1 MFKLDNAHVKNHV
14 YKMIIRI
21 LYQNTHREK
30 AMFAKTKLNKIAVAV
45 ALSVGLSTAAM
56 AQETSSALEGRI
68 LTPTGAPAA
77 GTSITVIHVPS
88 GSTRTVSVNESGTFA
103 LRGLRVGGPYTVIVD
118 SDVFQD
124 TTVDGLF
131 LSLGDAFAL
140 NLSLEAESD
149 VEVISVN
156 ASALS
161 SGYFGA
167 TGPQSIFTLDDLQN
181 APAINRDI
189 NDIIRADPR
198 IYVDESFND
207 AVRCGGA
214 SPRFNSLTLDGVR
227 LNDNF
232 GLNSNGYPTER
243 IPFSFDAIQE
253 VAVELAPFDV
263 QYGGFTACNI
273 NAVTKSGTNEISG
286 SAFYDFTSD
295 SFRGDTADGIQQD
308 NGNYTERRYGVNVGF
323 PLIKDKLFFFGAY
336 EKLEGVQLFAY
347 DALGAGNVTQAE
359 IDQVASIAQSVYG
372 YDVGGTPGSAPI
384 EDEKIL
390 VKLDWEIMDGH
401 RANLV
406 YNWND
411 GFSISQSDGGSRNL
425 SLSNHFY
432 ERGAELES
440 LVASVYSDWSDNFS
454 TELRIGNTQLDN
466 RQISLDAASGFAE
479 AQIRTPSG
487 GTIYIGPD
495 DSRQSNDLNWEST
508 TFKLAGTYYMGD
520 HTITAG
526 YEYEKLDVF
535 NLFMQHTVGEY
546 RFGSIEEFGLGL
558 VDRIYH
564 NNSAGTNNPDDAAAS
579 FAYTVNTFYVMDEF
593 YVTDDVQLMLGLRY
607 DEFSTDDTPNLNNNF
622 QNRYGY
628 ANTGTV
634 DGISL
639 LQPRIGFNWSVADNF
654 ELRGGVGLYTGG
666 NPNVWISNAYSND
679 GVTNIETR
687 EGLLS
692 SFVRGQPVDLFALQ
706 LTGQGRPIY
715 DVPQE
720 MFDAIA
726 NTSTV
731 NGDGNTVA
739 TDPDFDAPSEWKYA
753 LGMTYATADDYIIS
767 ADLIFTDKRDSA
779 IYRDAN
785 LTTTGATQLPDGRIV
800 YGLVDPDRNTGSD
813 FVLGNVNRGDGES
826 TVFSLS
832 VTKDWENGFDG
843 TLGYA
848 YVDAKD
854 ANPMTSSVAFSNY
867 VNFATQDPINPRA
880 ATSDYEIPHRFT
892 LSLSYGQEFIDGYE
906 TRVSLFATASD
917 GETYSYTYGGD
928 SSVFGFGTFDSAE
941 GRQLIYVPEVNDSIV
956 VFDSPETEA
965 AFNAWVDAEGL
976 TRGAIINR
984 NSENADW
991 WIKADM
997 RISQEL
1003 PGFMEGHRA
1012 SAFLVIENLT
1022 NLLND
1027 DWGDY
1032 RQGDFVGNEVID
1044 VALNESNQYV
1054 YSNFSLPS
1062 QNLSRAPSLW
1072 EVRVGV
1078 SYKF

>member
-1 MFKLDNAHVKNHV
+1 
-14 YKMIIRI
+14 
-21 LYQNTHREK
+21 
-30 AMFAKTKLNKIAVAV
+30 MFAKTKLNKIAVAV

-56 AQETSSALEGRI
+56 AQETSSAMEGRI
-68 LTPTGAPAA
+68 LTPTGTPASN
-77 GTSITVIHVPS
+77 TTITVIHVPS
-88 GSTRTVSVNESGTFA
+88 GSSRTATVSDTGTFA
-103 LRGLRVGGPYTVIVD
+103 LRGLRVGGPYRVIVD
-118 SDVFQD
+118 SDTFQD
-124 TTVDGLF
+124 TTVDGVF
-131 LSLGDAFAL
+131 LTLGEAFDL
-140 NLSLEAESD
+140 NLQLEADSD
-149 VEVISVN
+149 VEVISVS
-156 ASALS
+156 ASAVAA
-161 SGYFGA
+161 GYFGA
-167 TGPQSIFTLDDLQN
+167 TGPQSIFTLEDLQN

-253 VAVELAPFDV
+253 VAVELAPIDV

-273 NAVTKSGTNEISG
+273 NAVTKSGTNELTG

-295 SFRGDTADGIQQD
+295 SFRGDTAGGVKQD
-308 NGNYTERRYGVNVGF
+308 NGNYTEKRYGVNVGF

-347 DALGAGNVTQAE
+347 DALGAGNVTQGE
-359 IDQVASIAQSVYG
+359 IDQITAAAQAVYG
-372 YDVGGTPGSAPI
+372 YDVGGLPGSAPI

-401 RANLV
+401 RASLA
-406 YNWND
+406 YNYND
-411 GFSISQSDGGSRNL
+411 GFSISQSDGGSTRL

-440 LVASVYSDWSDNFS
+440 IVGSVYSDWTDNFS
-454 TELRIGNTQLDN
+454 TELRIQRTELDN
-466 RQISLDAASGFAE
+466 RQNSLDAASGFAE

-487 GTIYIGPD
+487 GTVYIGPD

-508 TFKLAGTYYMGD
+508 NIKLAGTYFLGE

-546 RFGSIEEFGLGL
+546 RFGSIDEFEQGL
-558 VDRIYH
+558 VDRIYY
-564 NNSAGTNNPDDAAAS
+564 NNSAGTNNPADAAAA
-579 FAYTVNTFYVMDEF
+579 FDYTVNTFYVMDEF
-593 YVTDDVQLMLGLRY
+593 YVTDDLQLQVGLRY
-607 DEFSTDDTPNLNNNF
+607 EEYSTDDTPRLNRNF
-622 QNRYGY
+622 QDRYGY
-628 ANTGTV
+628 ANNGTV

-639 LQPRIGFNWSVADNF
+639 LQPRVGFNWTVADNF
-654 ELRGGVGLYTGG
+654 ELRGGIGLYSGG

-679 GVTNIETR
+679 GITNIDVR
-687 EGLLS
+687 EGVLA
-692 SFVRGQPVDLFALQ
+692 SFVRGQPVDLFGLQ

-720 MFDAIA
+720 MFDAVA
-726 NTSTV
+726 NTSTTD
-731 NGDGNTVA
+731 GDGGTVA
-739 TDPDFDAPSEWKYA
+739 TDPDFDAPSEWKYT
-753 LGMTYATADDYIIS
+753 LGMTYATAQDYIIS

-785 LTTTGATQLPDGRIV
+785 LTETGATTLPDGRIV
-800 YGLVDPDRNTGSD
+800 YGLIDPNRRTGSD
-813 FVLGNVNRGDGES
+813 FVLGNVDRGDGES

-832 VTKDWENGFDG
+832 VTKDWDNGFDA

-892 LSLSYGQEFIDGYE
+892 LTLGYGHEFFDGYE
-906 TRVSLFATASD
+906 TRVGLFATASD
-917 GETYSYTYGGD
+917 GETFSYTYGGD
-928 SSVFGFGTFDSAE
+928 SSIFGFGTFDTAE
-941 GRQLIYVPEVNDSIV
+941 GRQLIYVPEVNDSLV

-965 AFNAWVDAEGL
+965 AFNAWVDSEGL
-976 TRGAIINR
+976 ARGGIANR

-991 WIKADM
+991 WVKADI

-1003 PGFMEGHRA
+1003 PGFLDDHRA
-1012 SAFLVIENLT
+1012 SAFIVIENLT

-1044 VALNESNQYV
+1044 VDLNANNQYV
-1054 YSNFSLPS
+1054 YSNFVEPS

-1072 EVRVGV
+1072 EVRVGI
-1078 SYKF
+1078 SYQF

>member
-1 MFKLDNAHVKNHV
+1 
-14 YKMIIRI
+14 
-21 LYQNTHREK
+21 
-30 AMFAKTKLNKIAVAV
+30 MFAKTKLNKIAVAV

-56 AQETSSALEGRI
+56 AQETSSAMEGRI
-68 LTPTGAPAA
+68 LTPTGTPAA
-77 GTSITVIHVPS
+77 GTTITVIHVPS
-88 GSTRTVSVNESGTFA
+88 GSSRTASVTDTGSFA
-103 LRGLRVGGPYTVIVD
+103 LRGLRVGGPYRVIVD

-124 TTVDGLF
+124 TTVDGVF
-131 LSLGDAFAL
+131 L
-140 NLSLEAESD
+140 NLGEAFDLNLQLEADSD
-149 VEVISVN
+149 VEVISVS
-156 ASALS
+156 ASAVGA
-161 SGYFGA
+161 GYFGA
-167 TGPQSIFTLDDLQN
+167 TGPQSVFTLDDLQN

-214 SPRFNSLTLDGVR
+214 SPRFNSLTLDGAR
-227 LNDNF
+227 LNDSF

-253 VAVELAPFDV
+253 VAVELAPIDV

-273 NAVTKSGTNEISG
+273 NAVTKSGTNEVTG
-286 SAFYDFTSD
+286 SAFFDYTND
-295 SFRGDTADGIQQD
+295 SLRGDKAGGVKQD
-308 NGNYTERRYGVNVGF
+308 NGNYTEKRYGVNVGF
-323 PLIKDKLFFFGAY
+323 PIIKDKLFFFGAY

-347 DALGAGNVTQAE
+347 DALGAGNVTQDE
-359 IDQVASIAQSVYG
+359 ISQIASIAQSVYN

-401 RANLV
+401 RASLS
-406 YNWND
+406 YNYND
-411 GFSISQSDGGSRNL
+411 GFSISQSDGGSTRL
-425 SLSNHFY
+425 SLGNHFY
-432 ERGAELES
+432 ERGAELKS
-440 LVASVYSDWSDNFS
+440 IIGSVYSDWSDNFS
-454 TELRIGNTQLDN
+454 TEVRIEKTELDN
-466 RQISLDAASGFAE
+466 RQMSLDSASGFAE

-487 GTIYIGPD
+487 GTVYIGPD
-495 DSRQSNDLNWEST
+495 DSRQSNDLNWDRT
-508 TFKLAGTYYMGD
+508 ALKLAGTYYLDD
-520 HTITAG
+520 HIITAG

-546 RFGSIEEFGLGL
+546 RFGSIAEFEQGL
-558 VDRIYH
+558 VDRIYY
-564 NNSAGTNNPDDAAAS
+564 NNSAGSNDPADAAAS
-579 FAYTVNTFYVMDEF
+579 FAYEVNTFYVMDEF
-593 YVTDDVQLMLGLRY
+593 YLTDDLQVKVGLRY
-607 DEFSTDDTPNLNNNF
+607 DEYSTDDTPRLNNNF

-628 ANTGTV
+628 ANNGTV

-639 LQPRIGFNWSVADNF
+639 LQPRVGFNYTVTDNL
-654 ELRGGVGLYTGG
+654 EVRGGIGLYSGG

-679 GVTNIETR
+679 GITNIGVR
-687 EGLLS
+687 ESDLAS
-692 SFVRGQPVDLFALQ
+692 YVRGNPVDLFGLQ
-706 LTGQGRPIY
+706 LTGEGRPIY

-720 MFDAIA
+720 LFDEVA
-726 NTSTV
+726 NTSTT

-739 TDPDFDAPSEWKYA
+739 TDPDFEAPSEWKYT
-753 LGMTYATADDYIIS
+753 LGLTYATPNDYIIS
-767 ADLIFTDKRDSA
+767 ADFIFTDKQDSA

-785 LTTTGATQLPDGRIV
+785 LTDVGATTYPDGRIV
-800 YGLVDPDRNTGSD
+800 YGLVDSGRRTGSD
-813 FVLGNVNRGDGES
+813 FVLGNVERGDGQS
-826 TVFSLS
+826 TVLSLS
-832 VTKDWENGFDG
+832 VTKDWDNGFDA

-848 YVDAKD
+848 FVDAKD

-892 LSLSYGQEFIDGYE
+892 FTLGYGQEFIDGYE
-906 TRVSLFATASD
+906 TRINLFATASD

-928 SSVFGFGTFDSAE
+928 SSAFGFGTFDSAQ
-941 GRQLIYVPEVNDSIV
+941 GRQLIYVPENNDSNV

-965 AFNAWVDAEGL
+965 AFNAWVDSEGL
-976 TRGAIINR
+976 ARGQIADR
-984 NSENADW
+984 NSQNADW
-991 WIKADM
+991 WFKTDM

-1003 PGFMEGHRA
+1003 PGFMDDHKA
-1012 SAFLVIENLT
+1012 QAFIVIENLT

-1044 VALNESNQYV
+1044 VDLNDNNQYV
-1054 YSNFSLPS
+1054 YSNFSEPT
-1062 QNLSRAPSLW
+1062 QNLARAPSLW
-1072 EVRVGV
+1072 EIRVGV